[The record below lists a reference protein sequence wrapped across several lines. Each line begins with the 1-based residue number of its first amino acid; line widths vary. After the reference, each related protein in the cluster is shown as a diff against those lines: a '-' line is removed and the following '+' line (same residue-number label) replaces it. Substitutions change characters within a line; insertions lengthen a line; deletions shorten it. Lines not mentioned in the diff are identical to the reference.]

1 MEQLAEKKYYS
12 PEEYLALEETADYKS
27 EYYRSEIFAMS
38 GGSINHNLIIG
49 NVHASL
55 YQKMRNSKCFAF
67 MNDVRLW
74 IDEKDLFT
82 YPDIM
87 IVCGKIELYPERNDT
102 ITNPLVIF
110 EVLIK
115 SDRHPPVGGYGHFLH
130 QREKF
135 VFYRSMHSFQEYVL
149 IDQSKSHVEH
159 FYIGEQGKWTLT
171 EYDDFDDIL
180 KLTKVGF
187 QIALRDIYHRVELGA
202 DK

>member
-1 MEQLAEKKYYS
+1 MEQLHEKKYS
-12 PEEYLALEETADYKS
+12 PEEYLALEEQANYTS
-27 EYYRSEIFAMS
+27 EYYRGKIFAMS
-38 GGSINHNLIIG
+38 GGSVNHNLIIG

-55 YQKMRNSKCFAF
+55 YQKLRDSKCFAF

-87 IVCGKIELYPERNDT
+87 IVCSKIEFYPDRDDT
-102 ITNPLVIF
+102 ITNPLVMF
-110 EVLIK
+110 EVLPK
-115 SDRHPPVGGYGHFLH
+115 SDRHLRGDGHFLH

-135 VFYRSMHSFQEYVL
+135 VFYRAIPTFQEYVL
-149 IDQSKSHVEH
+149 IDQARVHVEH

-171 EYDDFDDIL
+171 EYDDPDAVL
-180 KLTKVGF
+180 KLTKIDF
-187 QIALRDIYHRVELGA
+187 QISLRDIYHRVEFGG